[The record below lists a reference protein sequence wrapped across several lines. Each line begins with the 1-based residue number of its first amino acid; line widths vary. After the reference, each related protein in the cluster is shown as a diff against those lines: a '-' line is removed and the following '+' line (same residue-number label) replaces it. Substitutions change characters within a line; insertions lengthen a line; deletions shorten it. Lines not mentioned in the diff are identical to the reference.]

1 MRKILIWQFLILITV
16 FGLTAINSKAQM
28 PQNASVN
35 DSRLIQPVSD
45 DVCDN
50 RLAKTLDALEK
61 AEGVIKSLQAEA
73 EARRRLDAV
82 NDEIITAKDAV
93 IIEQKK
99 LIVILQKQS
108 KRKISILFGIIKV
121 SY

>member
-1 MRKILIWQFLILITV
+1 
-16 FGLTAINSKAQM
+16 M